1 MLVVDNQLADQELIQ
16 NNIIITVLVLWI
28 TFVAFC
34 QDWRNYEILKMETSF
49 YNLYIMSLEYS
60 WDLEL
65 FEFIMIKDTCSSC
78 SIMILKQDY
87 LMLL

>member
-16 NNIIITVLVLWI
+16 NNIIITVLVLLI

-34 QDWRNYEILKMETSF
+34 QDWRNYEILKMEMSF

-60 WDLEL
+60 
-65 FEFIMIKDTCSSC
+65 
-78 SIMILKQDY
+78 
-87 LMLL
+87 

>member
-16 NNIIITVLVLWI
+16 NNIIITVLVLLI
-28 TFVAFC
+28 TFVA
-34 QDWRNYEILKMETSF
+34 YEILKMETSF